1 MRETT
6 RPTNKDLMKAI
17 VYTQYGSPDVLRLED
32 VPQPVARDDEVLI
45 EVRAASVNS
54 WDWELLQGT
63 PFANRIGGLFKPK
76 HPILGA
82 DVAGRV
88 TAVGRDVKRFQPGD
102 EVYGD
107 LCRSG
112 WGGFAE
118 YVCAREDALAFKPP
132 GMTFEQAA
140 AVPQAGC
147 MAVQGL
153 RDVGRIQPGQ
163 RVLINGA
170 GGGVGTFAVQIAK
183 SFGTEVTGVDSTRKL
198 DLMRSIGADHV
209 LDYTEVDYTRN
220 GEAYDLILDVAVH
233 RSVSDYPRALNPS
246 GNFVVVGGATKRIF
260 QLLLVGRWA
269 TRGTGQSMK
278 LLLAKPNV
286 GLDYLQE
293 LFEAG
298 KVTPVIERSLGLT
311 EVPEAL
317 RHLGAG
323 QALGKLVVTM

>member
-1 MRETT
+1 
-6 RPTNKDLMKAI
+6 
-17 VYTQYGSPDVLRLED
+17 V
-32 VPQPVARDDEVLI
+32 
-45 EVRAASVNS
+45 
-54 WDWELLQGT
+54 
-63 PFANRIGGLFKPK
+63 GGE
-76 HPILGA
+76 
-82 DVAGRV
+82 
-88 TAVGRDVKRFQPGD
+88 VKRFQPGD

-118 YVCAREDALAFKPP
+118 YVCAREDALAFKP
-132 GMTFEQAA
+132 GEMTFEQAA

-170 GGGVGTFAVQIAK
+170 GGGVGTFAVQVAK
-183 SFGTEVTGVDSTRKL
+183 SVGVEVTGVDRTNKL
-198 DLMRSIGADHV
+198 DLMLSIGADHV
-209 LDYTEVDYTRN
+209 LDYTEDDYTRT
-220 GEAYDLILDVAVH
+220 GQVYDLILDMAMH
-233 RSVSDYPRALNPS
+233 RSVFDYRRALNPS
-246 GNFVVVGGATKRIF
+246 GSFVVVGGPTMRIF
-260 QLLLVGRWA
+260 QLMLMGRWA
-269 TRGTGQSMK
+269 TRGTGQRMK

-286 GLDYLQE
+286 GLDHVKE

-298 KVTPVIERSLGLT
+298 KLTPAIERTFALS

-323 QALGKLVVTM
+323 LALGKLVITL

>member
-1 MRETT
+1 
-6 RPTNKDLMKAI
+6 MKAI
-17 VYTQYGSPDVLRLED
+17 VCTQYGPPDVLRLED
-32 VPQPVARDDEVLI
+32 VPRPVAKDDEVLI

-54 WDWELLQGT
+54 WDWELLHGT
-63 PFANRIGGLFKPK
+63 PFANRVGGLFKPK
-76 HPILGA
+76 YQILGA

-118 YVCAREDALAFKPP
+118 CVCAREEALAFKPSA
-132 GMTFEQAA
+132 MTFEQAA

-153 RDVGRIQPGQ
+153 RDLGRIRPGQ

-183 SFGTEVTGVDSTRKL
+183 SFDTEVTGVDSTKKL
-198 DLMRSIGADHV
+198 DLMRAIGADHV
-209 LDYTEVDYTRN
+209 LDYAGDDYTRN
-220 GEAYDLILDVAVH
+220 GQAYDLILDVAMH
-233 RSVSDYPRALNPS
+233 RSVFDYRRALSPT
-246 GNFVVVGGATKRIF
+246 GTFVVVGGATSRIF
-260 QLLLVGRWA
+260 QLMLLGRWA
-269 TRGTGQSMK
+269 TRGTGQKMT
-278 LLLAKPNV
+278 LLLAKPNL

-311 EVPEAL
+311 EVAEAL

-323 QALGKLVVTM
+323 HALGKLVVTM